1 MLRFYIFSDIFNIL
15 FNSFHPGIA
24 CRSHHREVQPE
35 GKRLQLSSHCPVG
48 ISLYFMDHRS
58 RNDRDRRGTSA
69 R

>member
-1 MLRFYIFSDIFNIL
+1 MLRFTFLVIFLISL
-15 FNSFHPGIA
+15 FNSFHPSIA

-58 RNDRDRRGTSA
+58 RNDRDRRGTST